1 MELILRRMES
11 TGIHTGGKLYINGSY
26 FCETLEDPERDI
38 EEEGKVYGKTA
49 IPLGRYGIEVTYS
62 PKFKR
67 MMPLIKDVPNFD
79 GIRIHAGN
87 TVADTDGCPMVGTWR
102 RDGYL
107 YQSRVKEDEL
117 TAKLLAAQNRKEEIF
132 ITVTH

>member
-1 MELILRRMES
+1 MES
-11 TGIHTGGKLYINGSY
+11 TDVHTGGKLYIDGNY

-49 IPLGRYGIEVTYS
+49 IPMGRYGVEVTYS

-67 MMPLIKDVPNFD
+67 MLPLIKDVPHFE

-87 TVADTDGCPMVGTWR
+87 TVADTEGCPLVGTER
-102 RDGYL
+102 VDGYL
-107 YQSRVKEDEL
+107 YKSRVKEDEL
-117 TAKLLAAQNRKEEIF
+117 TARLLAAQNRKEEII